1 MIKTS
6 FRKERI
12 TLDEM
17 EELQH
22 PRFPEP
28 SAKNVELFDKSVV
41 ETVGWVDLPR
51 GGFREFLP
59 RLRVEL
65 YREVSKVYGP
75 VMLSFN
81 AICPENMRLSKTLAQ
96 AHLTPIHALELAA
109 LLMAAAQKLMPG
121 AKLEDLIKLLEK
133 SFYKFSTQ

>member
-1 MIKTS
+1 MIKTG
-6 FRKERI
+6 FKKQ
-12 TLDEM
+12 TLTVEEI

-22 PRFPEP
+22 PKFPEP
-28 SAKNVELFDKSVV
+28 SAKNIELFNKNVV
-41 ETVGWVDLPR
+41 ETVGWVDLPV
-51 GGFREFLP
+51 GGFKDLRP

-65 YREVSKVYGP
+65 YREISKVYGP
-75 VMLSFN
+75 IMLSFN

-121 AKLEDLIKLLEK
+121 ARLEDLVKLLEK
-133 SFYKFSTQ
+133 SFYKFSQ